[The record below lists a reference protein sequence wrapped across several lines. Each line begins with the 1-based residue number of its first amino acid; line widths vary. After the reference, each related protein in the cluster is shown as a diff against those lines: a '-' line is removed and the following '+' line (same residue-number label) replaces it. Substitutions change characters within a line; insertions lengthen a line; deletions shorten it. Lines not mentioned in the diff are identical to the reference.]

1 MSSTAQETIK
11 LANEA
16 IKSYE
21 EKKHQIEEFRE
32 ISDRLQAV
40 KDEYAQ
46 VCRGVNEKNKE
57 LKLIQSAIGSHDYTL
72 LKKDEE
78 WEKKNAER
86 NRILETKQAE
96 VEKSAKEYQELLK
109 FERLKLNELEA
120 KLSQLE
126 KDKLMYVADN
136 KKWEILVAQTISE
149 ANKRE
154 ADVQERERLLS
165 EEKVQFEAYK
175 ESIKPELEEISR
187 LKNENI
193 ILLNKLEAKTSLL
206 DKEEQHIAHQKEKM
220 QLEIDKEWE
229 VVKKAKLLIAQKEEN
244 MAKRE
249 QELADYALEVKA
261 KDADVMKMRKR
272 YELNEK
278 IKEMPNA

>member
-1 MSSTAQETIK
+1 MSSTAQDKIK

-16 IKSYE
+16 VKSYE
-21 EKKHQIEEFRE
+21 EKKHQIDEFRE

-46 VCRGVNEKNKE
+46 ICRGVNEKNKE
-57 LKLIQSAIGSHDYTL
+57 LRLVQSAINSHDYTL

-86 NRILETKQAE
+86 IRILETKQAE
-96 VEKSAKEYQELLK
+96 VEKSAQEYQELLK
-109 FERLKLNELEA
+109 FERIKLNELES

-149 ANKRE
+149 AEKRE
-154 ADVQERERLLS
+154 ADVKQREQILA

-175 ESIKPELEEISR
+175 ESIKPELEEVSR

-229 VVKKAKLLIAQKEEN
+229 VVKKAKLLIAQQQEN
-244 MAKRE
+244 MAIRE

-261 KDADVMKMRKR
+261 KDAEVMKARKR

>member
-1 MSSTAQETIK
+1 MSSTARETIK

-16 IKSYE
+16 VKSYE
-21 EKKHQIEEFRE
+21 EKKHQIDEFRE

-46 VCRGVNEKNKE
+46 ICRGVNEKNKE
-57 LKLIQSAIGSHDYTL
+57 LRLVQSAINSHDYTL

-86 NRILETKQAE
+86 IRILETKQAE
-96 VEKSAKEYQELLK
+96 VEKSAQEYQELLK
-109 FERLKLNELEA
+109 FERIKLNELES

-149 ANKRE
+149 AEKRE
-154 ADVQERERLLS
+154 ADVKQREQILA

-175 ESIKPELEEISR
+175 ESIKPELEEVSR

-229 VVKKAKLLIAQKEEN
+229 VVKKAKLLIAQQQEN
-244 MAKRE
+244 MAIRE

-261 KDADVMKMRKR
+261 KDAEVMKARKR

>member
-1 MSSTAQETIK
+1 MSSTAQDTIK

-16 IKSYE
+16 VKSYE
-21 EKKHQIEEFRE
+21 EKKHQIDEFRE

-46 VCRGVNEKNKE
+46 ICRGVNEKNKE
-57 LKLIQSAIGSHDYTL
+57 LRLVQSAINSHDYTL

-86 NRILETKQAE
+86 IRVLETKQAE
-96 VEKSAKEYQELLK
+96 VEKSAQEYQELLK
-109 FERLKLNELEA
+109 FERIKLNELES

-136 KKWEILVAQTISE
+136 KKWEILVATTISE
-149 ANKRE
+149 AEKRE
-154 ADVQERERLLS
+154 ADVKQREQILA

-175 ESIKPELEEISR
+175 ESIKPELEEVSR

-229 VVKKAKLLIAQKEEN
+229 VVKKAKLLIAQQQEN
-244 MAKRE
+244 MAIRE

-261 KDADVMKMRKR
+261 KDAEVMKARKR

>member
-1 MSSTAQETIK
+1 MSSTAQDTIK

-16 IKSYE
+16 VKSYE
-21 EKKHQIEEFRE
+21 EKKHQIDEFRE

-46 VCRGVNEKNKE
+46 ICRGVNEKNKE
-57 LKLIQSAIGSHDYTL
+57 LRLVQSAINSHDYTL

-86 NRILETKQAE
+86 IRVLETKQAE
-96 VEKSAKEYQELLK
+96 VEKSAQEYQELLK
-109 FERLKLNELEA
+109 FERIKLHELES

-136 KKWEILVAQTISE
+136 KKWEILVATTISE
-149 ANKRE
+149 AEKRE
-154 ADVQERERLLS
+154 ADVKQREQLLA

-175 ESIKPELEEISR
+175 ESIKPELEEVSR

-229 VVKKAKLLIAQKEEN
+229 VVKKAKLLIAQQQEN
-244 MAKRE
+244 MAIRE

-261 KDADVMKMRKR
+261 KDAEVMKARKR

>member
-149 ANKRE
+149 SNKRE

>member
-16 IKSYE
+16 VKSYE
-21 EKKHQIEEFRE
+21 EKKHQIDEFRE

-46 VCRGVNEKNKE
+46 ICRGVNEKNKE
-57 LKLIQSAIGSHDYTL
+57 LRLVQSAINSHDYTL

-86 NRILETKQAE
+86 IRVLETKQAE
-96 VEKSAKEYQELLK
+96 VEKSAQEYQELLK
-109 FERLKLNELEA
+109 FERIKLHELES

-136 KKWEILVAQTISE
+136 KKWEILVATTISE
-149 ANKRE
+149 AEKRE
-154 ADVQERERLLS
+154 ADVKQREQLLA

-175 ESIKPELEEISR
+175 ESIKPELEEVSR

-229 VVKKAKLLIAQKEEN
+229 VVKKAKLLIAQQQEN
-244 MAKRE
+244 MAIRE

-261 KDADVMKMRKR
+261 KDAEVMKARKR

>member
-16 IKSYE
+16 VKSYE
-21 EKKHQIEEFRE
+21 EKKHQIDEFRE

-46 VCRGVNEKNKE
+46 ICRGVNEKNKE
-57 LKLIQSAIGSHDYTL
+57 LRLVQSAINSHDYTL

-86 NRILETKQAE
+86 IRVLETKQAE
-96 VEKSAKEYQELLK
+96 VEKSAQEYQELLK
-109 FERLKLNELEA
+109 FERIKLHELES

-136 KKWEILVAQTISE
+136 KKWEILVATTISE
-149 ANKRE
+149 AEKRE
-154 ADVQERERLLS
+154 ADVKQREQLLA

-175 ESIKPELEEISR
+175 ESIKPELEEVSR

-229 VVKKAKLLIAQKEEN
+229 VVKKAKLLIAQQQEN
-244 MAKRE
+244 MAIRE

-261 KDADVMKMRKR
+261 KDAEVMKARKR

-278 IKEMPNA
+278 IKEMPNV